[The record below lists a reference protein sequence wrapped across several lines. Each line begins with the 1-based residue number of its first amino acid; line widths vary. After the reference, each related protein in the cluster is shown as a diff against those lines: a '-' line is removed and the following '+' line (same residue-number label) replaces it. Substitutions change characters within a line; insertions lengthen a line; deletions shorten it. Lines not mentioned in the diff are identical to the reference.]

1 MEFEERAVAF
11 IDVLGF
17 TALVACAAESDA
29 QMKNLAGLVQL
40 LSSAVPSFDAKVDAS
55 VSRDLVP
62 RHIYIS
68 DCIIL
73 SAPLVSPSTR
83 NYDGLSILVM
93 RVIQISHYMLKAGYL
108 VRGGISVGKVW
119 HTESN
124 IVGPAYQEAFL
135 LEKNGN
141 EPFVRLSPSAAERW
155 QGGSRMCLRK
165 DDAVLVNGLFDYY
178 IPNNTKYGVIE
189 EAYDAYESLAESRLL
204 EAMPERA
211 KEKWVWFREFLR
223 AEKPEGLKWA
233 MA

>member
-17 TALVACAAESDA
+17 KALVACAAESDA
-29 QMKNLAGLVQL
+29 QMKNLAGLVHL
-40 LSSAVPSFDAKVDAS
+40 LSSAVPSFDAKVDSS

-62 RHIYIS
+62 LHIYIS

-73 SAPLVSPSTR
+73 SAPLVSASMK

-93 RVIQISHYMLKAGYL
+93 RVIQISHYLLNAGYL

-124 IVGPAYQEAFL
+124 IVGPAYQEAYL
-135 LEKNGN
+135 LEKNGK
-141 EPFVRLSPSAAERW
+141 EPIVRLSKSAADRW
-155 QGGSRMCLRK
+155 QGGSRMCLRRG
-165 DDAVLVNGLFDYY
+165 DMVFVNGLFDFY
-178 IPNNTKYGVIE
+178 IPNNTKHGVIE
-189 EAYDAYESLAESRLL
+189 ETYEAYESLADSRLL
-204 EAMPERA
+204 EDMPEKA
-211 KEKWVWFREFLR
+211 KEKWVWFKEFLR
-223 AEKPEGLKWA
+223 TEKPEGLKWS